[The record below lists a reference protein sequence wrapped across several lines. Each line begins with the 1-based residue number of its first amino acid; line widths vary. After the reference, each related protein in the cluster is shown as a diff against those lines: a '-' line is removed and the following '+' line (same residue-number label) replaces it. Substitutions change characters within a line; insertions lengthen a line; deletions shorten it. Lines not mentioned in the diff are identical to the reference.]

1 MAFIKI
7 KHIGIYLMHFVFRR
21 IAGLNSSRAEKMI
34 EWRSNNGPFINR
46 QQLKQ
51 VKGIGPKTFEQCAGF
66 VRIIP
71 ETAQKQ

>member
-1 MAFIKI
+1 MAFIRI
-7 KHIGIYLMHFVFRR
+7 KRIGIYLMLFVFRR
-21 IAGLNSSRAEKMI
+21 IAGLNSSRADKII
-34 EWRSNNGPFINR
+34 EWRSNNGSFINR
-46 QQLKQ
+46 QQLKE